1 MKKIIFIISL
11 FFLTGCAEDMMYYNL
26 NEYKK
31 IAPNIS
37 LGDDQDK
44 VLGLLL
50 PIQEDLPQSWKRPPE
65 QFMIKNDAYYIHF
78 HRTGWVS
85 DDRLTDDEST
95 PYVFKNKKLVSI
107 GWQALG
113 GIKTTGAANS
123 SSNSDA
129 AAWELIR
136 QGQEMMKS
144 PAPSLPRTQTCN
156 VRGTG
161 VNRTVT
167 CW

>member
-95 PYVFKNKKLVSI
+95 PYVFKNKKLVEAPVSPNK
-107 GWQALG
+107 QVLKVVAL
-113 GIKTTGAANS
+113 K
-123 SSNSDA
+123 SNS
-129 AAWELIR
+129 IS
-136 QGQEMMKS
+136 KS
-144 PAPSLPRTQTCN
+144 PVSD
-156 VRGTG
+156 
-161 VNRTVT
+161 TVGIV
-167 CW
+167 